1 MAEHSFSNV
10 MRTLLGGMLLSLL
23 LPIGGC
29 SGDADTGP
37 VDVKWDR
44 DVCARCNM
52 VLSDRRHAAQV
63 RRPATDASRSEVK
76 KFDDLGCAVLW
87 LDQQAWHDEA
97 GVEIWVV
104 DYQTGEWID
113 ARSAYYVTDR
123 QTPMQ
128 YGLGAVATPTPES
141 LSFADAREHIYRVE
155 QKFNVHGG
163 NLDHTELPSI
173 R

>member
-1 MAEHSFSNV
+1 MARRPLPGLSIAG
-10 MRTLLGGMLLSLL
+10 LLMSLSLQL
-23 LPIGGC
+23 GGC
-29 SGDADTGP
+29 SGDAGTGP
-37 VDVKWDR
+37 ADVIWDR
-44 DVCARCNM
+44 DVCTRCNM
-52 VLSDRRHAAQV
+52 VLSDRQHSAQV
-63 RRPATDASRSEVK
+63 RRPASDAARGMVK

-87 LDQQAWHDEA
+87 LDQQPWRDEA
-97 GVEIWVV
+97 GVEIWVN

-113 ARSAYYVTDR
+113 ARTAYYVTDR

-128 YGLGAVATPTPES
+128 YGLGAQMTSTPGS

-163 NLDHTELPSI
+163 NLDHDEIPQI